1 MNKPVHRLGDLNEDD
16 GEITEV
22 IQNTVFANNL
32 PISVDGSII
41 DNDDDELTAN
51 GCLTVYIENIPVNR
65 QGDEDE
71 DGSARAEGSP
81 NVFVG
86 DTSVGGAGAPGS
98 AAAGAGGAGAGAG
111 GANNNGDATVTPETP
126 AVAPPNISSETLAAT
141 STAMSR
147 SVVTAMLDAGNANQ
161 YPALPFG
168 ANDSSPVA
176 AVAAASAMSTS
187 TSSYQLSEQGATDLQ
202 TNYLEKI
209 LNSQAMAE
217 KYPPWP
223 NLPFGGNNA

>member
-32 PISVDGSII
+32 PISVDGSIVE
-41 DNDDDELTAN
+41 DVDVTAN
-51 GCLTVYIENIPVNR
+51 GCLTVYIQGIPVNR

-86 DTSVGGAGAPGS
+86 DSNVGGAAAPGS
-98 AAAGAGGAGAGAG
+98 AGANGAGAGADG
-111 GANNNGDATVTPETP
+111 GADNNGDATVTPATT
-126 AVAPPNISSETLAAT
+126 AVAPPNISAETLAAT

-147 SVVTAMLDAGNANQ
+147 AVVTAMLDAGNANQ

-168 ANDSSPVA
+168 ANNSGPVA
-176 AVAAASAMSTS
+176 AVAAADVMATS